1 MSITFIYYF
10 IIGMVISFLGTVP
23 FGPINLSVIDT
34 SFEKGFRAGFIMA
47 IAAAII
53 EIFQSSTA
61 FFFGRILTKYI
72 EDSIVFRL
80 VVIAVLI
87 GFGLYFLLK
96 SYKKRTTKKR
106 KSWFKKELSP
116 LSKGFLVAILNPQ
129 AMPYWTIAFAML
141 ESIEIIETTL
151 SPACSVALIIG
162 ISLGKLACLTSYAAL
177 SVMMA
182 ERVQGINVLLNRIM
196 ALILFVVGLFQGIK
210 LFWEENV

>member
-1 MSITFIYYF
+1 MSIAFIYYF
-10 IIGMVISFLGTVP
+10 IIGMVISFLGTIP

-34 SFEKGFRAGFIMA
+34 SFEKGFRAGFTMA

-53 EIFQSSTA
+53 EIFQSSIA
-61 FFFGRILTKYI
+61 FFFGRILTKYL
-72 EDSIVFRL
+72 EDNIIFRL
-80 VVIAVLI
+80 IVIVILI

-96 SYKKRTTKKR
+96 SYKKRDTKKR

-141 ESIEIIETTL
+141 ESIEIIEVYL
-151 SPACSVALIIG
+151 SPACTVALIVG

-182 ERVQGINVLLNRIM
+182 ERVQGINVLLNRVM
-196 ALILFVVGLFQGIK
+196 ASILFIVGLFQGIK
-210 LFWEENV
+210 MFWEEKM